1 MKNINIV
8 ILINDDF
15 YEKILT
21 EHLYNNF
28 ENIDVRI
35 FKSWLE
41 LLENYNLK
49 KVDIIF
55 FSDSLRKKNIH
66 QILNTLK
73 SFNCTKIILQL
84 KTSSIIQSEDAYVVK
99 SAEISSKIFKY
110 FLKEII
116 NKIGIKITR
125 KENSIIL
132 NNFPGYFFQLD
143 KNNNISLFSPNVLKI
158 WPDIKSKNIKAIFAN
173 SFDYL
178 DFIEGKD
185 AIYLMKSTV
194 KNDFYALLYSYLV
207 NDPTLE
213 ETKNVLVIPVK
224 SEELTL
230 DLLHEN
236 VERLRIFNKV
246 TNELILIVKN
256 NKIID
261 ANESFFKSFK
271 YNHSELENLAFS
283 EICKMPFKEIY
294 ENLSKGMNDSMEIK
308 FYRKDKSDFYGEL
321 WLNESTLNGEKV
333 VILIIHNLTKW
344 KEYEKILM
352 DEKDK
357 AEKANIA
364 KSDFLAKMS
373 HELRTPLNA
382 IIGFTELLIAGI
394 DGELN
399 KNQLVSLNRVTTA
412 AHSLLDLIN
421 DILDLSKIEAG
432 HMKFSF
438 EKNDIIPIAKS
449 VIETLLPL
457 VQKKNIELVTD
468 FPKNLELY
476 IDSTKIRQVFLNIIG
491 NSIKFTDKGQ
501 IKFIIKDLDTEV
513 LVKIKDDGIG
523 VPKESLK
530 DIFNE
535 FKQVQSQRLNN
546 YQGTGL
552 GLAITK
558 KIIEAHNGKIWA
570 ESELNQGTTLF
581 FILPKKRET
590 LENFVDRKNV
600 GKAKIFIV
608 DDDSVMTDILE
619 KFLTYN
625 DYTVLSTNNSTEAF
639 DIVQKEKPDLII
651 MDLMMPNLDG
661 YQLSKILK
669 SNSETKKIPI
679 IIMSFFANAS
689 MIEDLGVDDYIPKP
703 FTKDILFSKLAKLL
717 ENKNG
722 KSINPYS

>member
-21 EHLYNNF
+21 EYLYNSF
-28 ENIDVRI
+28 EKIDVRI
-35 FKSWLE
+35 FKSWME

-55 FSDSLRKKNIH
+55 FSDSLRKKSIQ

-84 KTSSIIQSEDAYVVK
+84 KTSSILQSEDAYVVK
-99 SAEISSKIFKY
+99 SSEISSKIFKY

-116 NKIGIKITR
+116 NKIGNKITR
-125 KENSIIL
+125 KKSSIIL

-158 WPDIKSKNIKAIFAN
+158 WPDIKSKNIKEIFAN
-173 SFDYL
+173 SYDYL

-185 AIYLMKSTV
+185 AIYLMKSVV
-194 KNDFYALLYSYLV
+194 KKDFFALLYSYLV
-207 NDPTLE
+207 NDPTLG

-224 SEELTL
+224 NEELTL

-236 VERLRIFNKV
+236 VERIRIFNKV
-246 TNELILIVKN
+246 TNESIMIVKN

-271 YNHSELENLAFS
+271 YKHSELENLTFS
-283 EICKMPFKEIY
+283 NICKIPFKEIY
-294 ENLSKGMNDSMEIK
+294 ENLSKGTNDSMEIK
-308 FYRKDKSDFYGEL
+308 FYRKDKSEFYGEL
-321 WLNESTLNGEKV
+321 RLNESTLNGEKV
-333 VILIIHNLTKW
+333 VILIIYNLTKW

-373 HELRTPLNA
+373 HELRTPMNA

-412 AHSLLDLIN
+412 AHSLLELIN

-438 EKNDIIPIAKS
+438 EKTDIITVAKS
-449 VIETLLPL
+449 VTETLLPL
-457 VQKKNIELVTD
+457 VKKKNIELVTD
-468 FPKNLELY
+468 FPESLEMN
-476 IDSTKIRQVFLNIIG
+476 IDLAKIRQVFLNIIG

-501 IKFIIKDLDTEV
+501 IKFVIKDLGQEV

-523 VPKESLK
+523 VPKESLQ
-530 DIFNE
+530 DIFSE
-535 FKQVQSQRLNN
+535 FKQVHSQRLNN

-570 ESELNQGTTLF
+570 ESELNKGTTLF
-581 FILPKKRET
+581 FILPKRREA
-590 LENFVDRKNV
+590 LENFVDKKNI

-625 DYTVLSTNNSTEAF
+625 DYTVVSTNNSTEAF

-669 SNSETKKIPI
+669 NNSETKKIPI
-679 IIMSFFANAS
+679 IVMSFFANAS
-689 MIEDLGVDDYIPKP
+689 MIEDLGVEDYIPKP
-703 FTKDILFSKLAKLL
+703 FKKDILFSKLSKLL

-722 KSINPYS
+722 K